1 MTKKL
6 FTTVAATVAL
16 LATPVLA
23 QSEIAQRAAANAID
37 QAEGLGGDDDDDGP
51 GLLLGAL
58 AAGLIIAGVV
68 IAFGDSDDDLP
79 ASP

>member
-16 LATPVLA
+16 VATPVLA
-23 QSEIAQRAAANAID
+23 QSEVAQRAAAAAID
-37 QAEGLGGDDDDDGP
+37 QAEGLGSDDDNGP
-51 GLLLGAL
+51 GILLGAL

>member
-16 LATPVLA
+16 VATPVLA
-23 QSEIAQRAAANAID
+23 QTDVVQRAAASL
-37 QAEGLGGDDDDDGP
+37 EGTERLGGGDDDDNGP
-51 GLLLGAL
+51 GILLAAL
-58 AAGLIIAGVV
+58 AGALIIAGAVV
-68 IAFGDSDDDLP
+68 ALGNDDEDLP

>member
-6 FTTVAATVAL
+6 FTTVAATAAL

-23 QSEIAQRAAANAID
+23 QSEVAQRAAANAIE
-37 QAEGLGGDDDDDGP
+37 QAEGMGEDDDGP

-68 IAFGDSDDDLP
+68 VAFGDGDDDLP